1 MKYIEYYPPV
11 LKEVYEIQLI
21 SNVLDNVL
29 DEAKENEGGLVKEF
43 YINTATEKGIRLWEK
58 ALKLDV
64 TDSDLEIRRFKVL
77 SKILG
82 DRTSLRTKLDAL
94 IGENKYRINIDT
106 ENCHITF
113 DLEMSVHSLKPVIVN
128 LLEKVLPL
136 NITFEINLAYNRHT
150 DLTSYTHEAL
160 EKYTHKEINAEK
172 L

>member
-11 LKEVYEIQLI
+11 LKEVYEIQLL
-21 SNVLDNVL
+21 SNVLDNALNEVR
-29 DEAKENEGGLVKEF
+29 ENEGGLVKEF
-43 YINTATEKGIRLWEK
+43 YINTATERGIRLWEK
-58 ALKLDV
+58 AFKLDV

-82 DRTSLRTKLDAL
+82 DRTSLRTKLDSL
-94 IGENKYRINIDT
+94 LGENKYRINIDT

-113 DLEMSVHSLKPVIVN
+113 DLEMSVQSLKPVIVN

-150 DLTSYTHEAL
+150 DLTSHTHEAL
-160 EKYTHKEINAEK
+160 RKYTHKEINAEK